1 MKYNFRVGQ
10 IITGIKGCGDYSV
23 TNERGEYK
31 ILSIEKLD
39 SYDKLNIEVVKHL
52 DLDGW
57 LVGKTYW
64 VRSKYFKPVN
74 TTQESEMER
83 LGYEI

>member
-1 MKYNFRVGQ
+1 MKYNFHVGQ
-10 IITGIKGCGDYSV
+10 IITGIEGCKEYSI

-39 SYDKLNIEVVKHL
+39 SYDRLNIKVVKHL
-52 DLDGW
+52 EDW
-57 LVGKTYW
+57 FVGKTYL

-74 TTQESEMER
+74 ITQRDEMER

>member
-1 MKYNFRVGQ
+1 MNYKFHVGQ
-10 IITGIKGCGDYSV
+10 IITGIEGCDEYSI

-31 ILSIEKLD
+31 ILSIDNRD
-39 SYDKLNIEVVKHL
+39 SYDRLKIKVVKY
-52 DLDGW
+52 W
-57 LVGKTYW
+57 ENRFVGDTYW
-64 VRSKYFKPVN
+64 VRNKYFRPVN

>member
-1 MKYNFRVGQ
+1 MRYNFHVGQ
-10 IITGIKGCGDYSV
+10 IITGIEGCGEYNV
-23 TNERGEYK
+23 TNKRGEYK

-39 SYDKLNIEVVKHL
+39 SYDRLNIKVVKHL
-52 DLDGW
+52 EYW
-57 LVGKTYW
+57 FVGTTYW